1 MAITLVTPLDREK
14 LVPVDTGIIIDF
26 TASPDTVDV
35 NGTQV
40 FNAGVFQASWT
51 GSLINLTGGGK
62 RLALTPPAEFTVGQI
77 VSVSV
82 EEVGGAGVAFVF
94 QAGVRKITNTNNNT
108 NPTINIASGS
118 TYLGYVRETGEL
130 YVRFGDP
137 PGPEVPLLT
146 ANIVDVAFDP
156 VLNKIVVLF
165 VNNGKVY
172 VTTANPGDGPNSI
185 IPPGEGQTPSK
196 AVGLPFD
203 SVSIDSLPG
212 TGIRGLVSTFPRPIA
227 PVVISIDPRV
237 VRFARPTDTPESDYC
252 VGFIPYKSSVAYSA
266 GRFMPF
272 VPLPPG
278 APYADMTDPAPTP
291 RATYSAICVYERGQ
305 SPGLVYSERSAE
317 DAVPGSFGGAGGADV
332 QPVGGGGQGIRYV
345 LAKEDF
351 LPLKESV
358 PLESLVISSLGGC
371 GLRRVDIVKQDFLP
385 IKEALPVDSV
395 EVITISGTGI
405 RCTFGR

>member
-14 LVPVDTGIIIDF
+14 LVPVDTSVIIDF
-26 TASPDTVDV
+26 TVSPDRVDV
-35 NGTQV
+35 NGAQV

-62 RLALTPPAEFTVGQI
+62 RLALTPPAEFAVGQI
-77 VSVSV
+77 INVSVK
-82 EEVGGAGVAFVF
+82 EVGGAETAFVF
-94 QAGVRKITNTNNNT
+94 QVGVRRITNTNNNT
-108 NPTINIASGS
+108 SPTINIASGS

-130 YVRFGDP
+130 YVRLGDP

-146 ANIVDVAFDP
+146 ANVVDVAFDP

-172 VTTANPGDGPNSI
+172 ITTANPGDGPNSI
-185 IPPGEGQTPSK
+185 VPPGEAQTPSK
-196 AVGLPFD
+196 AVGFPFD
-203 SVSIDSLPG
+203 SVTVNSLSG
-212 TGIRGLVSTFPRPIA
+212 TGTRSLVSTFPRPIA

-237 VRFARPTDTPESDYC
+237 VRFARPADIPEGSYC
-252 VGFIPYKSSVAYSA
+252 VGFIPFKSSVAYSS

-272 VPLPPG
+272 VALAPG
-278 APYADMTDPAPTP
+278 APYADMIDPAPTP

-317 DAVPGSFGGAGGADV
+317 DAVPGSSGGPAGADIQLIGGA
-332 QPVGGGGQGIRYV
+332 GQGIRYA

-351 LPLKESV
+351 LPLKEAVPPESV
-358 PLESLVISSLGGC
+358 AISSLGGY
-371 GLRRVDIVKQDFLP
+371 GLRRVDIVKEDFLP
-385 IKEALPVDSV
+385 IKEALPIDSV
-395 EVITISGTGI
+395 KVITISGTGI